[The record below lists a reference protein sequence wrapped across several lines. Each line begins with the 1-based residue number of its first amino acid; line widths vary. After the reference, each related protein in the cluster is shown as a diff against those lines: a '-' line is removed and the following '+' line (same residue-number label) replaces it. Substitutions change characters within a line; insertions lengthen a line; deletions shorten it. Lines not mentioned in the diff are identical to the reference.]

1 MKSRLPFRPYRRDV
15 SRRPSRLTVALQ
27 EDVLTRI
34 ELLRLLRQAGY
45 RAWTVAGYGGAADR
59 RALKIKIRCRDRRG
73 AVRLASRIERVPGVA
88 VASVDG
94 TPEL

>member
-1 MKSRLPFRPYRRDV
+1 MKSSLPFRPFRRNV
-15 SRRPSRLTVALQ
+15 SRGSSQLTVALQ

-59 RALKIKIRCRDRRG
+59 RALRIRIRCRDRRG
-73 AVRLASRIERVPGVA
+73 AVRLASRLEQVAGVA
-88 VASVDG
+88 VAAVDVVSG
-94 TPEL
+94 R